1 MKSLKP
7 ILLFTASLLLST
19 ARAQDIHFSQTD
31 YIQVLTNPAYSGFFD
46 GQGRFG
52 IIYRNQ
58 WASVH
63 NPFQTIAA
71 TIEVPVYQNKY
82 NRYGIAVGGHI
93 YADKAGTLS
102 YGTLSGNLTLSF
114 YKSLNTRTDNLFS
127 LAVTAGLN
135 RSGFDPT
142 DALMEDPTEQFEKEH
157 LFYPTIGAGVAFYS
171 QPTPSFILKTGIA
184 AYNLNRPSLSYYK
197 DGSSHLERR
206 FNFYIRGEWRM
217 VQQWSLMPVAM
228 LQLQKHYT
236 EILFGT
242 DVKYYAD
249 ESHDRN
255 LAFQFGAAYRWA
267 DALVFDFGINYNAF
281 TFFFLYD
288 ANISKLT
295 PASRSIGAIE
305 VGMIYHLN
313 KKKGK
318 RKALPCP
325 II

>member
-1 MKSLKP
+1 M
-7 ILLFTASLLLST
+7 LLCLLSV

-31 YIQVLTNPAYSGFFD
+31 YLQVLTNPAYSGFFD

-52 IIYRNQ
+52 LIYRNQ

-71 TIEVPVYQNKY
+71 TVEVPVYQNKY
-82 NRYGIAVGGHI
+82 HRYGLAVGGHI

-102 YGTLSGNLTLSF
+102 YGTISGSLTLSF
-114 YKSLNTRTDNLFS
+114 YKALNTRSDNLFS
-127 LAVTAGLN
+127 LAVSAGIN
-135 RSGFDPT
+135 RTGFDPT

-157 LFYPTIGAGVAFYS
+157 VVYPVIGAGVAFYS
-171 QPTPSFILKTGIA
+171 QPSNVFSLKTGIS
-184 AYNLNRPSLSYYK
+184 AYNLNRPKLTYYNDGTSY
-197 DGSSHLERR
+197 LEPR
-206 FNFYIRGEWRM
+206 FNFYIRAEWRFSP
-217 VQQWSLMPVAM
+217 QWSLMPVAM
-228 LQLQKHYT
+228 LQLQRGLGSRSSSTSPYT

-242 DVKYYAD
+242 DVKFYLD
-249 ESHDRN
+249 ESSARS
-255 LAFQFGAAYRWA
+255 LAFQFGGAYRWA
-267 DALVFDFGINYNAF
+267 DAAVFDLGIYYNAF

-295 PASRSIGAIE
+295 PASRSIGAFE
-305 VGMIYHLN
+305 VGLVYHLN
-313 KKKGK
+313 KKRNK